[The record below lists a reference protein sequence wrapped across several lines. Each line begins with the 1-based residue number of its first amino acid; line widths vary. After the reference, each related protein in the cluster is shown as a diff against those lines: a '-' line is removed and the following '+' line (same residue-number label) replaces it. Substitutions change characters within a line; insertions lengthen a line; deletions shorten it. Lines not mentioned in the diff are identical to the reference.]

1 MQTCLVNANDTFCT
15 KNVSKVT
22 FLELPIC
29 QIANAKRKSHQMK
42 NRQATWNK
50 GRQAIRNDCDGD
62 WLTDHRWR
70 HLYKTR
76 LARLFRRRGQ
86 VRSRDQF
93 WRAHR
98 PLCSALSDSA
108 PHVKNRYRLSAQ
120 NLHRPGKLKRDDE
133 LNSQWT
139 TYCIPSG
146 RHVCWPT
153 FRKSRAPLITE
164 TWDLSIFIGDKRRY
178 WTLFGKQ
185 DDARSRII
193 QLQMTSK

>member
-1 MQTCLVNANDTFCT
+1 MQKWHTNDEMQSVTQQKCKLVY
-15 KNVSKVT
+15 
-22 FLELPIC
+22 
-29 QIANAKRKSHQMK
+29 ANAKRKSFD
-42 NRQATWNK
+42 
-50 GRQAIRNDCDGD
+50 IEID
-62 WLTDHRWR
+62 WLIIDDVICRR
-70 HLYKTR
+70 SDSLV
-76 LARLFRRRGQ
+76 FRRRGW

-98 PLCSALSDSA
+98 PLGSALSDSA

-153 FRKSRAPLITE
+153 LGKSRAPLITE
-164 TWDLSIFIGDKRRY
+164 TADLSIFIGDKRRY

-193 QLQMTSK
+193 KCRWRLSNVLCEVISPIEMWDP